1 MPYEIRVLITCL
13 QDADHTFAHRI
24 MSRYAYDNTG
34 AQYNATMIMDEH
46 GNLDS
51 DKYKAYSPLFIP

>member
-1 MPYEIRVLITCL
+1 
-13 QDADHTFAHRI
+13 